1 MKIFLVHKKGLK
13 NRLNNILELLT
24 QCDFVEDIEIVTSED
39 SSVVFASD
47 AERNSILL
55 PNFPNKNLTNKEKSL
70 YHKQYKI
77 LEKISNLTE
86 PALVFEDDV
95 FFDPIILEK
104 FIADLKNIPND
115 WDFIFFGTGCN
126 LSIEGQGF
134 VKNTKLLKS
143 KCADSMLIT
152 PSAANKLFN
161 EIKQNKAYYA
171 YDWDLNYRFLKLNMN
186 VYWYEPGITIQGSQ
200 NNIYKSEIQI

>member
-1 MKIFLVHKKGLK
+1 MI
-13 NRLNNILELLT
+13 
-24 QCDFVEDIEIVTSED
+24 
-39 SSVVFASD
+39 
-47 AERNSILL
+47 
-55 PNFPNKNLTNKEKSL
+55 
-70 YHKQYKI
+70 KI
-77 LEKISNLTE
+77 LEKISNLSE

-95 FFDPIILEK
+95 FFDPIILEQ
-104 FIADLKNIPND
+104 FIADLKNIFND

-152 PSAANKLFN
+152 PAAANKLFN
-161 EIKQNKAYYA
+161 EIKENKAYYA

>member
-24 QCDFVEDIEIVTSED
+24 KCNFVEDIEIVTSED

-143 KCADSMLIT
+143 KCTDSMLIT